1 MIEIKNVHKAFADQK
16 VLRGVDIL
24 VKKGSST
31 AIIGTSGGGKS
42 VLLKILLGLIKPDSG
57 EVCIKGEHVSSA
69 RPTRALSNIGMLFQ
83 GSALFDSLPVWQ
95 NICFKFLKGREKLST
110 TEAKNLA
117 IQKLEQVGLNDEV
130 ANKFPADLSGGMKK
144 RVALARAI
152 VGNPEIMFFDEPTT
166 GLDPIMTNT
175 INSLIREIVDTMAV
189 TALTVTHDISSV
201 EQIADN
207 VALLETGLIRWEGE
221 TKKLWETKNPYI
233 YQFINGKT
241 NGPISVI

>member
-1 MIEIKNVHKAFADQK
+1 
-16 VLRGVDIL
+16 
-24 VKKGSST
+24 
-31 AIIGTSGGGKS
+31 
-42 VLLKILLGLIKPDSG
+42 
-57 EVCIKGEHVSSA
+57 
-69 RPTRALSNIGMLFQ
+69 
-83 GSALFDSLPVWQ
+83 
-95 NICFKFLKGREKLST
+95 
-110 TEAKNLA
+110 
-117 IQKLEQVGLNDEV
+117 
-130 ANKFPADLSGGMKK
+130 MKK

-207 VALLETGLIRWEGE
+207 VALLESGLIRWEGE
-221 TKKLWETKNPYI
+221 TKKLWETKDPYI

-241 NGPISVI
+241 TGPISVI

>member
-24 VKKGSST
+24 VREGSST

-57 EVCIKGEHVSSA
+57 EVYIKGEYVSSK
-69 RPTRALSNIGMLFQ
+69 RHTRTLSNIGMLFQ

-95 NICFKFLKGREKLST
+95 NICFKFLKGREKLSM
-110 TEAKNLA
+110 TEAKSLA

-152 VGNPEIMFFDEPTT
+152 VGNPEIIFFDEPTT

-189 TALTVTHDISSV
+189 TALTVTHDMSSV

-207 VALLETGLIRWEGE
+207 VALLESGLIRWEGE
-221 TKKLWETKNPYI
+221 TNELWETKDPYI
-233 YQFINGKT
+233 YQFINGETK
-241 NGPISVI
+241 GPISVI

>member
-24 VKKGSST
+24 VKEGSST

-57 EVCIKGEHVSSA
+57 EVYIKGEHVSSE
-69 RPTRALSNIGMLFQ
+69 RSTLALSNIGMLFQ

-95 NICFKFLKGREKLST
+95 NICFKFLKGREKLSM
-110 TEAKNLA
+110 TEAKSLA
-117 IQKLEQVGLNDEV
+117 NQKLEQVGLDDEV

-152 VGNPEIMFFDEPTT
+152 VGNPEIIFFDEPTT

-189 TALTVTHDISSV
+189 TALTVTHDMSSV

-207 VALLETGLIRWEGE
+207 VALLESGLIRWEGE
-221 TKKLWETKNPYI
+221 TKKLWETKDPYI
-233 YQFINGKT
+233 YQFINGETK
-241 NGPISVI
+241 GPISVI

>member
-24 VKKGSST
+24 VKEGSST

-57 EVCIKGEHVSSA
+57 EVYIKGEHVSSE

-95 NICFKFLKGREKLST
+95 NICFKFLKGRKKLSM
-110 TEAKNLA
+110 TEAKSLA
-117 IQKLEQVGLNDEV
+117 IQKLEQVGLSDEV

-152 VGNPEIMFFDEPTT
+152 VGNPEIIFFDEPTT

-207 VALLETGLIRWEGE
+207 VALLESGLIRWEGE
-221 TKKLWETKNPYI
+221 TKKLWETKDPYI

-241 NGPISVI
+241 TGPISVI

>member
-24 VKKGSST
+24 VKEGSST

-57 EVCIKGEHVSSA
+57 EVYIKGEHVSSE
-69 RPTRALSNIGMLFQ
+69 RSTRALSNIGMLFQ

-95 NICFKFLKGREKLST
+95 NICFKFLKGREKLSM
-110 TEAKNLA
+110 TEAKSLA
-117 IQKLEQVGLNDEV
+117 NQKLEQVGLDDEV

-152 VGNPEIMFFDEPTT
+152 VGNPEIIFFDEPTT

-189 TALTVTHDISSV
+189 TALTVTHDMSSV

-207 VALLETGLIRWEGE
+207 VALLESGLIRWEGE
-221 TKKLWETKNPYI
+221 TKKLWETKDPYI

-241 NGPISVI
+241 NGPISII

>member
-207 VALLETGLIRWEGE
+207 VALLESGLIRWEGE
-221 TKKLWETKNPYI
+221 TKKLWETKDPYI

-241 NGPISVI
+241 NGPISFI

>member
-24 VKKGSST
+24 VREGSST

-189 TALTVTHDISSV
+189 TALTVTHDMSSV

-207 VALLETGLIRWEGE
+207 VALLESGLIRWEGE
-221 TKKLWETKNPYI
+221 TKKLWETKDPYI

-241 NGPISVI
+241 NGPISII

>member
-24 VKKGSST
+24 VREGSST

-57 EVCIKGEHVSSA
+57 EVYIKGEHVSSE
-69 RPTRALSNIGMLFQ
+69 RSTGALSNIGMLFQ

-95 NICFKFLKGREKLST
+95 NICFKFLKGREKLSM
-110 TEAKNLA
+110 TEAKSLA

-152 VGNPEIMFFDEPTT
+152 VGNPEIIFFDEPTT

-189 TALTVTHDISSV
+189 TALTVTHDMSSV

-207 VALLETGLIRWEGE
+207 VALLESGLIRWEGE
-221 TKKLWETKNPYI
+221 TSKLWETKDPYI
-233 YQFINGKT
+233 YQFINGETK
-241 NGPISVI
+241 GPINVI

>member
-24 VKKGSST
+24 VKEGSST

-57 EVCIKGEHVSSA
+57 EVYIKGEYVSSEM
-69 RPTRALSNIGMLFQ
+69 PTRTLSNIGMLFQ

-110 TEAKNLA
+110 MEAKSLA

-130 ANKFPADLSGGMKK
+130 ANKFPADLSGGMNK

-152 VGNPEIMFFDEPTT
+152 VGNPEIIFFDEPTT

-189 TALTVTHDISSV
+189 TALTVTHDMSSV

-207 VALLETGLIRWEGE
+207 VALLESGLIRWEGE
-221 TKKLWETKNPYI
+221 TNKLWETKDPYI
-233 YQFINGKT
+233 YQFINGETK
-241 NGPISVI
+241 GPISVI

>member
-57 EVCIKGEHVSSA
+57 EVYIKGEHVSSE

-95 NICFKFLKGREKLST
+95 NICFKFLKGRKKLSM
-110 TEAKNLA
+110 TEAKSLA
-117 IQKLEQVGLNDEV
+117 IQKLEQVGLSDEV

-152 VGNPEIMFFDEPTT
+152 VGNPEIIFFDEPTT

-189 TALTVTHDISSV
+189 TALTVTHDMSSV

-207 VALLETGLIRWEGE
+207 VALLESGLIRWEGE
-221 TKKLWETKNPYI
+221 TKKLWETKDPYI
-233 YQFINGKT
+233 YQFINGETK
-241 NGPISVI
+241 GPISVI

>member
-24 VKKGSST
+24 VKEGSST

-57 EVCIKGEHVSSA
+57 EVYIKGEHVSSEKS
-69 RPTRALSNIGMLFQ
+69 TLALSNIGMLFQ

-110 TEAKNLA
+110 MEAKSLA

-175 INSLIREIVDTMAV
+175 INGLIREIVDTMAV

-207 VALLETGLIRWEGE
+207 VALLESGLIRWEGE
-221 TKKLWETKNPYI
+221 TKKLWETKDPYI
-233 YQFINGKT
+233 YQFIYGKT
-241 NGPISVI
+241 TGPISVI

>member
-1 MIEIKNVHKAFADQK
+1 MIEIKNVHKAFAGQK

-24 VKKGSST
+24 VKQGSST

-57 EVCIKGEHVSSA
+57 EVYIKGEHVSSE
-69 RPTRALSNIGMLFQ
+69 RPTSALSNIGMLFQ

-95 NICFKFLKGREKLST
+95 NICFKFLKGRKKLSM
-110 TEAKNLA
+110 TEAKSLA
-117 IQKLEQVGLNDEV
+117 IQKLEQVGLNEEV

-152 VGNPEIMFFDEPTT
+152 VGNPEIIFFDEPTT

-189 TALTVTHDISSV
+189 TALTVTHDMSSV

-207 VALLETGLIRWEGE
+207 VALLESGLIRWEGE
-221 TKKLWETKNPYI
+221 TKKLWETKDPYI
-233 YQFINGKT
+233 YQFINGETK
-241 NGPISVI
+241 GPISVI

>member
-1 MIEIKNVHKAFADQK
+1 MIEIKNVHKAFAGQK

-24 VKKGSST
+24 VKQGSST

-57 EVCIKGEHVSSA
+57 EVYIKGEHVSSE
-69 RPTRALSNIGMLFQ
+69 RPTSALSNIGMLFQ

-95 NICFKFLKGREKLST
+95 NICFKFLKGRKKLSM
-110 TEAKNLA
+110 TEAKSLA
-117 IQKLEQVGLNDEV
+117 IQKLEQVGLNEEV

-152 VGNPEIMFFDEPTT
+152 VGNPEIIFFDEPTT

-189 TALTVTHDISSV
+189 TALTVTHDMSSV

-221 TKKLWETKNPYI
+221 TKKLWVTKDPYI
-233 YQFINGKT
+233 YQFVNGETK
-241 NGPISVI
+241 GPISVI

>member
-24 VKKGSST
+24 VKEGSST

-57 EVCIKGEHVSSA
+57 EVYIKGEHVSSE
-69 RPTRALSNIGMLFQ
+69 RPTSALSNIGMLFQ

-95 NICFKFLKGREKLST
+95 NICFKFLKGRKKLSM
-110 TEAKNLA
+110 TEAKSLA
-117 IQKLEQVGLNDEV
+117 IQKLEQVGLNEEV
-130 ANKFPADLSGGMKK
+130 VNKFPADLSGGMKK

-152 VGNPEIMFFDEPTT
+152 VGNPEIIFFDEPTT

-175 INSLIREIVDTMAV
+175 INRLIREIVDTMAV
-189 TALTVTHDISSV
+189 TALTVTHDMSSV

-207 VALLETGLIRWEGE
+207 VALLDSGLIRWEGE
-221 TKKLWETKNPYI
+221 TEKLWETKDPYI
-233 YQFINGKT
+233 YQFINGETK
-241 NGPISVI
+241 GPISVI

>member
-175 INSLIREIVDTMAV
+175 INGLIREIVDTMAV

-207 VALLETGLIRWEGE
+207 VALLESGLIRWEGE
-221 TKKLWETKNPYI
+221 TKKLWETKDPYI

-241 NGPISVI
+241 TGPISVI

>member
-24 VKKGSST
+24 VKEGSST

-57 EVCIKGEHVSSA
+57 EVYIKGEHVSSE

-95 NICFKFLKGREKLST
+95 NICFKFLKGRKKLSM
-110 TEAKNLA
+110 TEAKSLA
-117 IQKLEQVGLNDEV
+117 IQKLEQVGLNYEV

-152 VGNPEIMFFDEPTT
+152 VGNPEIIFFDEPTT

-189 TALTVTHDISSV
+189 TALIVTHDMSSV

-207 VALLETGLIRWEGE
+207 VALLESGLIRWEGE
-221 TKKLWETKNPYI
+221 TNTLWETKDPYI
-233 YQFINGKT
+233 YQFINGETK
-241 NGPISVI
+241 GPISVI

>member
-24 VKKGSST
+24 VKEGSST

-57 EVCIKGEHVSSA
+57 EVYIKGEHVSSE
-69 RPTRALSNIGMLFQ
+69 RPTSALSNIGMLFQ

-95 NICFKFLKGREKLST
+95 NICFKFLKGRKKLSM
-110 TEAKNLA
+110 TEAKSLA
-117 IQKLEQVGLNDEV
+117 IQKLEQVGLNEEV

-152 VGNPEIMFFDEPTT
+152 VGNPEIIFFDEPTT

-189 TALTVTHDISSV
+189 TALTVTHDMSSV

-207 VALLETGLIRWEGE
+207 VALLESGLIRWEGE
-221 TKKLWETKNPYI
+221 TNELWETKDPYI
-233 YQFINGKT
+233 YQFINGETK
-241 NGPISVI
+241 GPISVI

>member
-57 EVCIKGEHVSSA
+57 EVYIKGEHVSSE

-207 VALLETGLIRWEGE
+207 VALLESGLIRWEGE
-221 TKKLWETKNPYI
+221 TKKLWETKDPYI

-241 NGPISVI
+241 NGPISII

>member
-42 VLLKILLGLIKPDSG
+42 VLLKILLGLIKPDRG

-152 VGNPEIMFFDEPTT
+152 VGNPEIIFFDEPTT

-207 VALLETGLIRWEGE
+207 VALLESGLIRWEGE
-221 TKKLWETKNPYI
+221 TKKLWETKDPYI

-241 NGPISVI
+241 NGPISII

>member
-57 EVCIKGEHVSSA
+57 EVYINGEHVSSA

-207 VALLETGLIRWEGE
+207 VALLESGLIRWEGE
-221 TKKLWETKNPYI
+221 TKKLWETKDPYI

-241 NGPISVI
+241 NGPISII

>member
-24 VKKGSST
+24 VKEGSST

-57 EVCIKGEHVSSA
+57 EVYIKGELVSSEK
-69 RPTRALSNIGMLFQ
+69 PTRALSNVGMLFQ

-95 NICFKFLKGREKLST
+95 NICFKFLKGREKLSM
-110 TEAKNLA
+110 TEAKSLA
-117 IQKLEQVGLNDEV
+117 NQKLEQVGLNDEV

-152 VGNPEIMFFDEPTT
+152 VGNPKIMFFDEPTT

-233 YQFINGKT
+233 TQFINGKT
-241 NGPISVI
+241 KGPISVI

>member
-1 MIEIKNVHKAFADQK
+1 MIEIKNVHKAFAGQK

-24 VKKGSST
+24 VKQGSST

-57 EVCIKGEHVSSA
+57 EVYIKGEHVSSE
-69 RPTRALSNIGMLFQ
+69 RPTSALSNIGMLFQ

-95 NICFKFLKGREKLST
+95 NICFKFLKGRKKLSM
-110 TEAKNLA
+110 TEAKSLA
-117 IQKLEQVGLNDEV
+117 IQKLEQVGLNEEV

-152 VGNPEIMFFDEPTT
+152 VGNPEIIFFDEPTT

-189 TALTVTHDISSV
+189 TALTVTHDMSSV

-207 VALLETGLIRWEGE
+207 VALLESGLIRWEGE
-221 TKKLWETKNPYI
+221 TKKLWETKDPYI
-233 YQFINGKT
+233 YQFINGETK
-241 NGPISVI
+241 GPINVI

>member
-95 NICFKFLKGREKLST
+95 NICFKFLKGRKKLSM
-110 TEAKNLA
+110 TEAKSLA
-117 IQKLEQVGLNDEV
+117 IQKLEQVGLSDEV

-152 VGNPEIMFFDEPTT
+152 VGNPEIIFFDEPTT

-189 TALTVTHDISSV
+189 TALTVTHDMSSV

-207 VALLETGLIRWEGE
+207 VALLESGLIRWEGE
-221 TKKLWETKNPYI
+221 TKKLWETKDPYI

>member
-207 VALLETGLIRWEGE
+207 VALLESGLIRWEGE
-221 TKKLWETKNPYI
+221 TKKLWETKDPYI

-241 NGPISVI
+241 NGPISII

>member
-24 VKKGSST
+24 VKEGSST

-57 EVCIKGEHVSSA
+57 EVYIKGEHVSSE

-95 NICFKFLKGREKLST
+95 NICFKFLKGRKKLSM
-110 TEAKNLA
+110 TEAKSLA
-117 IQKLEQVGLNDEV
+117 IQKLEQVGLSDEV

-152 VGNPEIMFFDEPTT
+152 VGNPEIIFFDEPTT

-207 VALLETGLIRWEGE
+207 VALLESGLIRWEGE
-221 TKKLWETKNPYI
+221 TKKLWETKDPYN

-241 NGPISVI
+241 NGPISII

>member
-24 VKKGSST
+24 VREGSST

-57 EVCIKGEHVSSA
+57 EVYIKGEHVSSE

-95 NICFKFLKGREKLST
+95 NICFKFLKGRKKLSM
-110 TEAKNLA
+110 TEAKSLA
-117 IQKLEQVGLNDEV
+117 IQKLEQVGLSDEV

-152 VGNPEIMFFDEPTT
+152 VGNPEIIFFDEPTT

-189 TALTVTHDISSV
+189 TALTVTHDMSSV

-207 VALLETGLIRWEGE
+207 VALLETGIIRWEGE
-221 TKKLWETKNPYI
+221 TKRLWETKDPYI
-233 YQFINGKT
+233 YQFINGETK
-241 NGPISVI
+241 GPISVI